1 MSENNTTEQT
11 VISDIRYKHTRVTS
25 ALMFILLLVVADQI
39 AKNSITSKMALG
51 DKSDIISGF
60 FSIHYVRN
68 TGSAFSFLADK
79 PWGIYVLTGISAVF
93 GIILIGLVVFAILHE
108 HSKIG
113 VCLAMIAAG
122 AVGNLCDRFAYKYVI
137 DFIRFD
143 FGSYTFP
150 IFNLA
155 DCYAVIGTLLLIV
168 YILFSSKDFDAF
180 WNELF
185 HRKVKDKA

>member
-1 MSENNTTEQT
+1 
-11 VISDIRYKHTRVTS
+11 
-25 ALMFILLLVVADQI
+25 
-39 AKNSITSKMALG
+39 
-51 DKSDIISGF
+51 
-60 FSIHYVRN
+60 
-68 TGSAFSFLADK
+68 
-79 PWGIYVLTGISAVF
+79 
-93 GIILIGLVVFAILHE
+93 
-108 HSKIG
+108 
-113 VCLAMIAAG
+113 MIAAG

-185 HRKVKDKA
+185 HRKAKDKA